1 MDLRTV
7 LLVPV
12 VVALGVTSAGC
23 GDDTS
28 SDADGP
34 ATTEQATTTTGDETV
49 TVTASGPIA
58 LKVGERATIKL
69 AANPT
74 TGYQW
79 EPTAEPDAAVVRIV
93 SDTYLAPD
101 TDRVGA
107 GGTQEIVV
115 EGVAAGTTTL
125 TMGYA
130 RPWEQGTAPA
140 ETATFAITVT

>member
-1 MDLRTV
+1 MDLRIA
-7 LLVPV
+7 LLVPA

-23 GDDTS
+23 GDDPS
-28 SDADGP
+28 SDADGS
-34 ATTEQATTTTGDETV
+34 ATTEQATTTTGKEAA
-49 TVTASGPIA
+49 TVTASGPID

-74 TGYQW
+74 TGYHW
-79 EPTAEPDAAVVRIV
+79 EPTAQPDAAVVRIV

-130 RPWEQGTAPA
+130 RPWEQGTPPT
-140 ETATFAITVT
+140 ETTTFAITVN